1 LANLAP
7 ERQLDEAADGI
18 DGLSQNDREWAC
30 SGLSDDGVA
39 VGRSPLGIDHAVAVP
54 GAQHDLRGVDRGPG
68 GEAYL
73 DRHDCPRRYGAF
85 GG

>member
-30 SGLSDDGVA
+30 SGL
-39 VGRSPLGIDHAVAVP
+39 
-54 GAQHDLRGVDRGPG
+54 
-68 GEAYL
+68 
-73 DRHDCPRRYGAF
+73 
-85 GG
+85 